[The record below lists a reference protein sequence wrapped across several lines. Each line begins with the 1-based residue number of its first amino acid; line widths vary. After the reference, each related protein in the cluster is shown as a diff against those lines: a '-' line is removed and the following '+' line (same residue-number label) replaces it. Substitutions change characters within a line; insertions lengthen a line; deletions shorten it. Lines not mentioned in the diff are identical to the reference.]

1 MTRQVLLPLLSLQN
15 INTFWTSYVHTKEFR
30 WFRMLYQSRKQI
42 YIYSGCLSEM
52 KILMALVG
60 EGRGQA
66 GTLLYYI
73 SQVIWVS
80 KYDDRHRNP
89 NINIREIIWLGNQL
103 WAGWQ
108 ATPMEEEE
116 RARWDVF
123 KCYHEAEAKIFEMAS
138 NCFYRQ
144 PEVDNTGLDFIR
156 LTLYVT
162 NRNQVKVCKTC
173 KMAIGC
179 KTLWTEDF
187 LTGI

>member
-1 MTRQVLLPLLSLQN
+1 
-15 INTFWTSYVHTKEFR
+15 
-30 WFRMLYQSRKQI
+30 
-42 YIYSGCLSEM
+42 
-52 KILMALVG
+52 MALVG

-162 NRNQVKVCKTC
+162 NWNQLKVCKTC
-173 KMAIGC
+173 KMSIGC
-179 KTLWTEDF
+179 KTL
-187 LTGI
+187 

>member
-30 WFRMLYQSRKQI
+30 RFHMLYQTRKQI

-108 ATPMEEEE
+108 ATSMEEEE
-116 RARWDVF
+116 RARWD
-123 KCYHEAEAKIFEMAS
+123 
-138 NCFYRQ
+138 
-144 PEVDNTGLDFIR
+144 
-156 LTLYVT
+156 
-162 NRNQVKVCKTC
+162 
-173 KMAIGC
+173 AI
-179 KTLWTEDF
+179 KWLSWYF
-187 LTGI
+187 VR

>member
-1 MTRQVLLPLLSLQN
+1 
-15 INTFWTSYVHTKEFR
+15 
-30 WFRMLYQSRKQI
+30 
-42 YIYSGCLSEM
+42 M

-66 GTLLYYI
+66 G
-73 SQVIWVS
+73 
-80 KYDDRHRNP
+80 KRHQWKKRMDGMYLN
-89 NINIREIIWLGNQL
+89 G
-103 WAGWQ
+103 
-108 ATPMEEEE
+108 
-116 RARWDVF
+116 
-123 KCYHEAEAKIFEMAS
+123 YHEVKAKIFEMAS

-162 NRNQVKVCKTC
+162 NWNQLKVCKTC